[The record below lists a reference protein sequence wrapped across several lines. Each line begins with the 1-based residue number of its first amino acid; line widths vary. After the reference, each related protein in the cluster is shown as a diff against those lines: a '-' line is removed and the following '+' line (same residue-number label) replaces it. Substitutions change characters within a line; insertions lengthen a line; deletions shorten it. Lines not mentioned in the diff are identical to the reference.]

1 MESLEVFTLNINGK
15 KHTLKI
21 DPSTPMLWV
30 LRDELKMTG
39 TKYVELVQFI

>member
-1 MESLEVFTLNINGK
+1 MESLEVFTLNINGEK
-15 KHTLKI
+15 YTLKI

-39 TKYVELVQFI
+39 TKYGF